1 MVAVNCSGA
10 LQFDN
15 NTVIHDQIG
24 SEHSNSFA
32 TKLDIYGF
40 LPLHLH
46 ILRAQ
51 RHNHRFSIYRFQ
63 KAVPQFVVHLVKG
76 TYDGICN
83 SEVLQP
89 RFFRTRFD
97 YHKTSENP
105 RHLRLSSVDVFCGC
119 FLFTTRTPFLQRSST
134 CTKVHSIWGE
144 R

>member
-1 MVAVNCSGA
+1 MVAVNCPGA
-10 LQFDN
+10 LQLDN
-15 NTVIHDQIG
+15 NTVFYDQVG
-24 SEHSNSFA
+24 PEHSNSFA
-32 TKLDIYGF
+32 TELDIYGF
-40 LPLHLH
+40 LPLHRQ

-51 RHNHRFSIYRFQ
+51 RDNHSFAVHRFQ
-63 KAVPQFVVHLVKG
+63 KAVPQFVVHIVKG
-76 TYDGICN
+76 TYNRIRN

-89 RFFRTRFD
+89 RFFRTRFE

-105 RHLRLSSVDVFCGC
+105 RHPRQSAVAVFCGC